1 MRKLL
6 SRRLNENQT
15 RLIAN
20 PWLLMSVQPP
30 TKLPFTES
38 IFDQMMHQYVSL
50 VLVLCSEAL
59 CENPTNKHQTKTK
72 KLLGIICREVCRLSP
87 MDPSIQFRNT
97 FSAFYKSCP
106 EPVAVRGRL
115 LRAPQQIVTSSP
127 FITRF
132 QKRQTNL
139 SFLHNFRLRM
149 QKA

>member
-1 MRKLL
+1 MRKLQ

-38 IFDQMMHQYVSL
+38 IFDQMMHQYVS
-50 VLVLCSEAL
+50 LVLCSEAL

-97 FSAFYKSCP
+97 FQPSIN
-106 EPVAVRGRL
+106 PVPSPSLFGEDYQFPKNGKL
-115 LRAPQQIVTSSP
+115 IFTS
-127 FITRF
+127 I
-132 QKRQTNL
+132 QKPGIC
-139 SFLHNFRLRM
+139 
-149 QKA
+149 